1 MADTLQCK
9 HCGEMN
15 DSTTATCLNCHTPL
29 TAYGGQ
35 VGQEE
40 NYVTRSDK
48 QIEALAQRPPLVAA
62 MTVFNVLF
70 ALVVPLWSTIAAW
83 TTRPKVNEEG
93 TNAIQSAAGTLV
105 PIVYTLTLLPVAVIL
120 CIVAYFTWTQRL
132 WAWTANAVVLGGM
145 ALLAALL
152 RGFSFST
159 LIWMGISGV
168 FAYLW
173 FQKPVKAWFALD

>member
-9 HCGEMN
+9 RCGEMN
-15 DSTTATCLNCHTPL
+15 PLTTATCLNCHTPL

-40 NYVTRSDK
+40 NYVTRSDE
-48 QIEALAQRPPLVAA
+48 QLEALEQRPPLVAA
-62 MTVFNVLF
+62 MTAFNVLF
-70 ALVVPLWSTIAAW
+70 ALAVPVWSTISAW
-83 TTRPKVNEEG
+83 SARPKVNEEG

-105 PIVYTLTLLPVAVIL
+105 PIVYTLTLLPVAVVL
-120 CIVAYFTWTQRL
+120 CVISYFTWTQRP
-132 WAWTANAVVLGGM
+132 WAWTANAIVLGGM
-145 ALLAALL
+145 ALLAILL
-152 RGFSFST
+152 RGLALST
-159 LIWMGISGV
+159 LLWIGIIGI